1 MYWLLQQKFN
11 QMHAPADDDGS
22 QGGSGQQGGGGEGG
36 NSDLDP
42 NDPKIQALIDA
53 KVKEATSGL
62 TAKRD
67 ELLGK
72 LTGLKN
78 ELKNYEGIDP
88 EKVRNLMNKLETDE
102 ERDLIGQGQFE
113 TVFERRTEKM
123 QKAHLKALEEKDG
136 ELGKANERIA
146 RLTESSIASAIKGAA
161 AEAGALPKAL
171 SDFVSRAKGVFTL
184 NDDLQV
190 VAVDSEGNV
199 LYDAD
204 GKTPLS
210 PIAWAKS
217 LREEAPHLFSVPSGG
232 GSQGGQGQHTAGSLT
247 GDKAEREQY
256 FATKYKLPIA

>member
-1 MYWLLQQKFN
+1 MHWLLQRQFN
-11 QMHAPADDDGS
+11 QLHKPADDDGA
-22 QGGSGQQGGGGEGG
+22 QGAGGQGAGGDDGSEI
-36 NSDLDP
+36 DR
-42 NDPKIQALIDA
+42 NDPKIKAIVDEA
-53 KVKEATSGL
+53 VKTATSGL

-67 ELLGK
+67 ELLNK
-72 LTGLKN
+72 MSGLKDQ
-78 ELKNYEGIDP
+78 LKSFEGIDP
-88 EKVRNLMNKLETDE
+88 DKVRTLMAKLENDE

-123 QKAHLKALEEKDG
+123 QKAHLKALEEKDSAIG
-136 ELGKANERIA
+136 QANERIS
-146 RLTESSIASAIKGAA
+146 RLTDSAIASAIKGAA

-190 VAVDSEGNV
+190 VAVDADGNV

-217 LREEAPHLFSVPSGG
+217 LREEAPHLFSVPNGG
-232 GSQGGQGQHTAGSLT
+232 GSQGGQGQHAAGSLT
-247 GDKAEREQY
+247 GDKAEREKY
-256 FATKYKLPIA
+256 FASKYKLPLA